1 MGIFHTHVVL
11 PLSEPERYSG
21 LPGRL
26 RQIGKFERM
35 SEKQQQKIQLDRLR
49 ALLEHAYTTVP
60 YYRKQFDDA
69 GFHPRQARIDRPL
82 SLPVLTREHLRAS
95 EAWLISTACPPEKLR
110 VTASSGNTW
119 VPIRF
124 YRDIEGIRDKVA
136 LKIKLDEWSGIKP
149 GDSSMMLWGTG
160 SSAKRES
167 NWKWRM
173 DEGVFM
179 RQTPPPPG
187 TIAPQDLERWQFRYE
202 KQRPTVLAGRATV
215 LAAFAAYL
223 MEHGVRH
230 RPHAVIATAEVLSPL
245 HRQLLAS
252 AFKSEPFNQYGRR
265 DVGMIAAEC
274 SEHEGL
280 HFHPWGSYVEF
291 DPVGN
296 SPDGI
301 VYRLLVTD
309 LLNYGQPF
317 IRYDTGDC
325 VTLTDQTC
333 SCGRWFPLAGRIV
346 GRIADGFVR
355 ANGAVVP
362 GIALT
367 NSPTPMPRPFLPIL
381 PIKGARKRPA
391 NAPRRKNWAMS
402 A

>member
-11 PLSEPERYSG
+11 PFSEPERFSG

-26 RQIGKFERM
+26 RQIGKFERA
-35 SEKQQQKIQLDRLR
+35 SEKQQQKIQLERLR
-49 ALLEHAYTTVP
+49 KLLEHAYTSVP

-82 SLPVLTREHLRAS
+82 PLPVLTRDHLRTS
-95 EAWLISTACPPEKLR
+95 EAWLISTACPPENLR
-110 VTASSGNTW
+110 VTASSGNTRIP
-119 VPIRF
+119 VRF
-124 YRDIEGIRDKVA
+124 YRDVEGIRDKVA
-136 LKIKLDEWSGIKP
+136 LKLKLDEWSGCKP
-149 GDSSMMLWGTG
+149 GDPSMMLWGAG
-160 SSAKRES
+160 AGAKRES
-167 NWKWRM
+167 NWRWRM

-187 TIAPQDLERWQFRYE
+187 SIKSPDLERWRQWYE
-202 KQRPTVLAGRATV
+202 KQRPRVLTGRATV

-223 MEHGVRH
+223 MEHGVHH
-230 RPHAVIATAEVLSPL
+230 RPHAVISTAEVLSPM

-252 AFKSEPFNQYGRR
+252 AFKSEPYNQYGRR
-265 DVGMIAAEC
+265 DVGMIGAEC

-291 DPVGN
+291 DPVG
-296 SPDGI
+296 SSLDGL
-301 VYRLLVTD
+301 VYRILVTD

-325 VTLTDQTC
+325 VTLSAQSC
-333 SCGRWFPLAGRIV
+333 SCGRWFPLAARIV
-346 GRIADGFVR
+346 GRITDGVVR
-355 ANGAVVP
+355 ANGILVP
-362 GIALT
+362 GITLA
-367 NSPTPMPRPFLPIL
+367 NSPTPVPRSFLPIL

-391 NAPRRKNWAMS
+391 SAARRKNGAMS